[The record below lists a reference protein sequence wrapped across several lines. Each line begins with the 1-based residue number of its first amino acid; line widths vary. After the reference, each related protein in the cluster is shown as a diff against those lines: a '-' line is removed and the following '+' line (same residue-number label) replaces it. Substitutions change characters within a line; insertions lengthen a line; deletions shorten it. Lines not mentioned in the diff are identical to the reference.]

1 MRCVYICV
9 CVFTH
14 INTHTVEYYSA
25 IKRESNNAICSNMDG
40 PRHYTTKWNNLK
52 RERKIPYDI
61 TFMWNLKYDTNKLTH
76 ETEKDS

>member
-1 MRCVYICV
+1 
-9 CVFTH
+9 
-14 INTHTVEYYSA
+14 
-25 IKRESNNAICSNMDG
+25 MDG